1 MKKTNWLP
9 LWYQT
14 KGVYTGK
21 VIEKA
26 DIPPRTRLVLRFNK
40 FYKNDK
46 CPKFVYCF
54 SDREA
59 LDGIKHEKVELQ
71 QHYQEDDYVSLT
83 TVLHLIE
90 DTFRYAYDDVDAWK
104 TYMRQFIELLLNNSV
119 KAVEVDDVEQTSID
133 GETYVLADE
142 AISLTR

>member
-21 VIEKA
+21 IIKKDE
-26 DIPPRTRLVLRFNK
+26 IPPRTRLVLKFNK

-59 LDGIKHEKVELQ
+59 LDGIEHEKVELQ
-71 QHYQEDDYVSLT
+71 QHYHGGDYVPLV
-83 TVLHLIE
+83 TVLKLIE
-90 DTFRYAYDDVDAWK
+90 ETFRHADDDDWRD
-104 TYMRQFIELLLNNSV
+104 YMSQFIESLLNNSA
-119 KAVEVDDVEQTSID
+119 KAVEVNDDGEQTSID
-133 GETYVLADE
+133 DNAYAWAAE
-142 AISLTR
+142 ARRATR